1 MTQARAPLASDG
13 DHEPSSKLPSLT
25 RENYIRHIVFNRRM
39 YIEPLTSQARC
50 AKANR
55 RFDRACSSSV
65 GLNSLPNGTPTW
77 TSPFIFVK
85 HERRTVKLM
94 RRRVN
99 VLRRKTIPRS
109 RCFLV
114 MVMGLTLRV
123 LGL

>member
-55 RFDRACSSSV
+55 RFDRACAAPPLASIHC
-65 GLNSLPNGTPTW
+65 PTALRRGPG
-77 TSPFIFVK
+77 PFIFA
-85 HERRTVKLM
+85 
-94 RRRVN
+94 
-99 VLRRKTIPRS
+99 
-109 RCFLV
+109 
-114 MVMGLTLRV
+114 
-123 LGL
+123 